1 MKQPIIGIS
10 PRYAFYKETN
20 RHFLQVNT
28 DYIDQI
34 VNRNAIPL
42 ILVPGPNLL
51 NSLKMCDGILEIGG
65 DGIDEET
72 DLIDKEIIE
81 YAIINKLPVLGICR
95 GIQCIAAFLGGKLT
109 QDIETDKLE
118 HPAVD
123 KKHYVE
129 RIAVGNLSKLLPEK
143 FLVNTFH
150 HQAVKTVPE
159 EFIATY
165 KNADVIEAIEHKTLP
180 IVAVQWHPERYYTK
194 ESEIIFDYFL
204 EKVNEYRENNN

>member
-65 DGIDEET
+65 DDIDPKYYGETNDLGLSKGIDEET
-72 DLIDKEIIE
+72 DLIDKEIEEFKHRNPNTDVNIDFLIDLRHGIKLVDGQH
-81 YAIINKLPVLGICR
+81 YDALKLDAFLKKLPMKDTNAILN
-95 GIQCIAAFLGGKLT
+95 AL
-109 QDIETDKLE
+109 DKINLE
-118 HPAVD
+118 VGVNNTL
-123 KKHYVE
+123 VE
-129 RIAVGNLSKLLPEK
+129 KCKNSRCGLDYTTS
-143 FLVNTFH
+143 FRFTS
-150 HQAVKTVPE
+150 
-159 EFIATY
+159 EFFRP
-165 KNADVIEAIEHKTLP
+165 KTL
-180 IVAVQWHPERYYTK
+180 
-194 ESEIIFDYFL
+194 
-204 EKVNEYRENNN
+204 